1 MRSILD
7 ALAHAFSALAPWIAD
22 ALVVV
27 GVFGMTVG
35 VFGIVR
41 MPDVYNK
48 LHAASKV
55 VFLGVLML
63 LIASAVTNDAK
74 IIMRAALIGAFL
86 VLTSPVAAHV
96 VGKAAFLRRYKMET
110 PGAVDESGRGLDG
123 PEDPGAE
130 GHKGTA

>member
-1 MRSILD
+1 MDRILD
-7 ALAHAFSALAPWIAD
+7 ALAGTFSAFSPWIAD
-22 ALVVV
+22 ALVVI

-35 VFGIVR
+35 IYGIVR

-63 LIASAVTNDAK
+63 LVASAVTNDAT
-74 IIMRAALIGAFL
+74 IIMRAVLIGVFL
-86 VLTSPVAAHV
+86 VLTSPVSAHV
-96 VGKAAFLRRYKMET
+96 VGKAASLRGYKMQT

-123 PEDPGAE
+123 PEDPAGNERSGA
-130 GHKGTA
+130 